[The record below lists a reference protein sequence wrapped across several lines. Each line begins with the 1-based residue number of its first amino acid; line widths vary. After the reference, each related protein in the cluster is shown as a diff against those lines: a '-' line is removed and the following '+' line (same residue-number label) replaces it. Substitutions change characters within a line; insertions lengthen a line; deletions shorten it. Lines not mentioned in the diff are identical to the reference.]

1 MRQKREIRKRKIE
14 KQEIGKRII
23 LLIFLPIICFLM
35 LMIWERSC
43 EKEAH
48 KMPMEKWQSL
58 DSVLHR
64 QERLPEEGTAWGKGE
79 RERPPGEEAAW
90 DKGEQERPPGE
101 MAAWDKGEQER
112 PPEKELTQED
122 VQLLE
127 KQTGLCEKTVRELY
141 RQNRMEEFYELQKVY
156 FEEVKTACSR
166 TTILTCE
173 ERIVDEQGK
182 TTGGMKIPVVED
194 GDILITNCSHFLG
207 WRNGHAAIVVDAG
220 NRQILEAR
228 AIGLPSVTGSLDT
241 WETYPSFLILR
252 LKDTEEEFRR
262 QIAEYAK
269 ENLIGIPYR
278 LTAGLWG
285 ERSVQEGTQ
294 CAHLVWSAYSQ
305 FGITLKKNSLGIV
318 TPGSLADSEQLMVVQ
333 QYGTGREF

>member
-14 KQEIGKRII
+14 KQEIGKRKRENREIGTRKRSKEKESRQEYRI
-23 LLIFLPIICFLM
+23 VLFIFLSIVCVLILVV
-35 LMIWERSC
+35 LWERSC

-48 KMPMEKWQSL
+48 RMPTEKWKSL
-58 DSVLHR
+58 DGVLHG
-64 QERLPEEGTAWGKGE
+64 QEKLRGE
-79 RERPPGEEAAW
+79 
-90 DKGEQERPPGE
+90 K
-101 MAAWDKGEQER
+101 
-112 PPEKELTQED
+112 LTQEE
-122 VQLLE
+122 VLLLE

-141 RQNRMEEFYELQKVY
+141 RQNRMEEFYDLQKTY
-156 FEEVKTACSR
+156 FGEIKTACSR

-182 TTGGMKIPVVED
+182 TTDGMKIPVVED

-228 AIGLPSVTGSLDT
+228 AIGQPSAAGSLDA

-252 LKDTEEEFRR
+252 LKGAEEEFRR

-278 LTAGLWG
+278 LTAGIWR
-285 ERSVQEGTQ
+285 ERSVREGTQ
-294 CAHLVWSAYSQ
+294 CAHLVWSAYRQ
-305 FGITLKKNSLGIV
+305 FGIVLNRNSLGIV
-318 TPGSLADSEQLMVVQ
+318 TPESLADSEQLMVVQ
-333 QYGTGREF
+333 QYGTDREF

>member
-1 MRQKREIRKRKIE
+1 MRKKRDTESRR
-14 KQEIGKRII
+14 GYRII
-23 LLIFLPIICFLM
+23 LLIFLPVACFLV

-48 KMPMEKWQSL
+48 KMPTEEWQSL
-58 DSVLHR
+58 DGVLHR
-64 QERLPEEGTAWGKGE
+64 QEKLQEEK
-79 RERPPGEEAAW
+79 AAW
-90 DKGEQERPPGE
+90 DKVVQE
-101 MAAWDKGEQER
+101 K
-112 PPEKELTQED
+112 LTQED
-122 VQLLE
+122 VLLLE
-127 KQTGLCEKTVRELY
+127 KQTGLCEKTVRELCQ
-141 RQNRMEEFYELQKVY
+141 QNRMEELYDLQKAY
-156 FEEVKTACSR
+156 FGEIKIACSR

-207 WRNGHAAIVVDAG
+207 WRNGHAAIVVDAE

-228 AIGLPSVTGSLDT
+228 AIGQPSVTGSLDT

-252 LKDTEEEFRR
+252 LKGAEEEFRR
-262 QIAEYAK
+262 RIAEYAK

-285 ERSVQEGTQ
+285 ERSVLEGTQ
-294 CAHLVWSAYSQ
+294 CAHLVWSAYRQ
-305 FGITLKKNSLGIV
+305 FGIVLNRNSLGIV
-318 TPGSLADSEQLMVVQ
+318 TPGSLADSEHLIVVQ
-333 QYGTGREF
+333 QYGTDREF

>member
-23 LLIFLPIICFLM
+23 LLIFLPIACFLM
-35 LMIWERSC
+35 LVIWERSC

-48 KMPMEKWQSL
+48 KMPTEKWQSL
-58 DSVLHR
+58 DDVLHR
-64 QERLPEEGTAWGKGE
+64 QERLPEEETV
-79 RERPPGEEAAW
+79 
-90 DKGEQERPPGE
+90 QERT
-101 MAAWDKGEQER
+101 
-112 PPEKELTQED
+112 PEEKLTQDD
-122 VQLLE
+122 VRLLE

-141 RQNRMEEFYELQKVY
+141 RQNRMEEFYDLQKAY
-156 FEEVKTACSR
+156 FGEIKTACSR

-173 ERIVDEQGK
+173 ERIVDGQGK

-207 WRNGHAAIVVDAG
+207 WRNGHAAIVVDAR

-252 LKDTEEEFRR
+252 LKDAEEEFRR

-294 CAHLVWSAYSQ
+294 CAHLVWSAYRQ
-305 FGITLKKNSLGIV
+305 FGIVLKKNSLGIV